1 VSIAR
6 QSRFWWLLGIS
17 AVVLLAGV
25 ILPGVMGNLSG
36 KEALRARLAT
46 LQMEESRFRE
56 LVIRLRHGVTSNY
69 DEANLWMNRIRANQA
84 VLARDSG
91 GNAEFDALLK
101 GYQQAVQDQD
111 TQWNDF
117 KLRNALVRN
126 SLRYFQS
133 DALDFMR
140 VLPNDYTGE
149 ALRQTLM
156 SLNNALMLQALGEG
170 KEAREAAQTSL
181 EILRPLAVELPQPLR
196 LEFGRLSQ
204 HAEIISRHSPFL
216 EADVQGLIHGQAREA
231 LTRLAD
237 LNHAHLIA
245 EQKLATSYRVGLLA
259 GVILLLLAFALV
271 LIRYFDSLHQ
281 RAKDLALAGTVFQ
294 SSQQGI
300 IVTNSRGDI
309 VRVNPA
315 YCRIT
320 GYSEA
325 ELLGKNPRM
334 LKSGLQ
340 DAAFYQTMWASL
352 KAKGRWQG
360 EIKNRRKNGEY
371 YVQWVNIDAI
381 SGEQGEDLFVGIAS
395 DISELVDSRE
405 QLSNLAYFDTLTG
418 LPNRALF
425 QDRLRQAMI
434 QTRREHAVMALVFVD
449 LDNFK
454 AVNDTLGHAIG
465 DELLVEVARRLH
477 ERVRESDTV
486 ARLGGDEFAIILM
499 DAKGAEE
506 MVRIA
511 THLVEALSVPY
522 KLSGYDVA
530 GGASLGITFY
540 PIDAMTPEELLKNA
554 DVAMYRAKERGRNNF
569 QFFTGDMAAGL
580 AENMRIENGLRRA
593 MEAGELS
600 LFYQP
605 QFTPDGRMLGVEA
618 LMRWHSAE
626 LGHVPPGRFISVAE
640 KSGIITEL
648 GEFALH
654 EACNASVRSGAN
666 ASVPDFHVAVNLSAA
681 QFKHEGLAERVAA
694 VLHEFSLPGAAL
706 ELEITESVVM
716 EDVARGQEV
725 LRGLKALGCR
735 IAIDDFGTG
744 YSSLAYLKRFQVDV
758 LKIDKSFVDG
768 LGVEAEDTAVAQ
780 AIISLARSLRL
791 DVVAEGVET
800 TLQLDCLSPD
810 WQVKKVL
817 SRRVTC
823 FRSRCRR
830 GIRSEIPQGL
840 SLRDW
845 SAYRLCASSM

>member
-1 VSIAR
+1 
-6 QSRFWWLLGIS
+6 LL
-17 AVVLLAGV
+17 VGV
-25 ILPGVMGNLSG
+25 IV
-36 KEALRARLAT
+36 
-46 LQMEESRFRE
+46 
-56 LVIRLRHGVTSNY
+56 
-69 DEANLWMNRIRANQA
+69 
-84 VLARDSG
+84 
-91 GNAEFDALLK
+91 
-101 GYQQAVQDQD
+101 
-111 TQWNDF
+111 
-117 KLRNALVRN
+117 
-126 SLRYFQS
+126 
-133 DALDFMR
+133 
-140 VLPNDYTGE
+140 
-149 ALRQTLM
+149 
-156 SLNNALMLQALGEG
+156 
-170 KEAREAAQTSL
+170 
-181 EILRPLAVELPQPLR
+181 
-196 LEFGRLSQ
+196 
-204 HAEIISRHSPFL
+204 
-216 EADVQGLIHGQAREA
+216 
-231 LTRLAD
+231 
-237 LNHAHLIA
+237 
-245 EQKLATSYRVGLLA
+245 
-259 GVILLLLAFALV
+259 LLLALALV
-271 LIRYFDSLHQ
+271 LMRYFDSLHQ

-300 IVTNSRGDI
+300 IVTNTRGDI

-325 ELLGKNPRM
+325 ELLGKNPRI

-340 DAAFYQTMWASL
+340 DAAFYQSMWASL

-605 QFTPDGRMLGVEA
+605 QFTPDGRMLGCGSADA
-618 LMRWHSAE
+618 LAFRRA
-626 LGHVPPGRFISVAE
+626 GPCA
-640 KSGIITEL
+640 
-648 GEFALH
+648 
-654 EACNASVRSGAN
+654 
-666 ASVPDFHVAVNLSAA
+666 
-681 QFKHEGLAERVAA
+681 
-694 VLHEFSLPGAAL
+694 
-706 ELEITESVVM
+706 
-716 EDVARGQEV
+716 
-725 LRGLKALGCR
+725 
-735 IAIDDFGTG
+735 
-744 YSSLAYLKRFQVDV
+744 
-758 LKIDKSFVDG
+758 
-768 LGVEAEDTAVAQ
+768 
-780 AIISLARSLRL
+780 ARSLHSGGGKERHHYRTGRIRAARSLLQVFAMARTPRL
-791 DVVAEGVET
+791 RI
-800 TLQLDCLSPD
+800 SM
-810 WQVKKVL
+810 W
-817 SRRVTC
+817 
-823 FRSRCRR
+823 RSICPLP
-830 GIRSEIPQGL
+830 S
-840 SLRDW
+840 
-845 SAYRLCASSM
+845 SSMKAWPNAWRRCCTNSVCRVLRWNWKLPKVW

>member
-1 VSIAR
+1 MKLAR

-17 AVVLLAGV
+17 ALLLLAGFF
-25 ILPGVMGNLSG
+25 LPAVLGNLSG

-69 DEANLWMNRIRANQA
+69 DEANQWMNRIRANQA
-84 VLARDSG
+84 ALARESGDS
-91 GNAEFDALLK
+91 AEFDALLK
-101 GYQQAVQDQD
+101 GYQQAVEDQD

-133 DALDFMR
+133 EALNFMR
-140 VLPNDYTGE
+140 VLPGDYTGE

-156 SLNNALMLQALGEG
+156 TLNNALFLQALGEG
-170 KEAREAAQTSL
+170 KEAREAAQASL

-216 EADVQGLIHGQAREA
+216 EADIQGLIHGQAREA

-237 LNHAHLIA
+237 MNHAQLIA
-245 EQKLATSYRVGLLA
+245 EQTQASRYRAGLLG
-259 GVILLLLAFALV
+259 GVIVLLLALV
-271 LIRYFDSLHQ
+271 IVLMRYFDSLHQ

-300 IVTNSRGDI
+300 IVTNMLGDI

-325 ELLGKNPRM
+325 ELLGKNPRV

-340 DAAFYQTMWASL
+340 DAGFYQAMWASL
-352 KAKGRWQG
+352 KTKGRWQG

-371 YVQWVNIDAI
+371 YVQWVNIDAV
-381 SGEQGEDLFVGIAS
+381 SGDQGEDLFVGIAS

-434 QTRREHAVMALVFVD
+434 QTRREHVVMALVFVD

-600 LFYQP
+600 LHYQP
-605 QFTPDGRMLGVEA
+605 QFTPEGRMLGVEA
-618 LMRWHSAE
+618 LMRWNSAE

-654 EACNASVRSGAN
+654 EACNKCSQWRERLG
-666 ASVPDFHVAVNLSAA
+666 PDFHVAVNLSAA
-681 QFKHEGLAERVAA
+681 QFKNEGLAERVAA

-768 LGVEAEDTAVAQ
+768 LGIEAEDTAVAQ

-791 DVVAEGVET
+791 EVVAEGVET
-800 TLQLDCLSPD
+800 TLQLDCLSS
-810 WQVKKVL
+810 L
-817 SRRVTC
+817 AGEEG
-823 FRSRCRR
+823 F
-830 GIRSEIPQGL
+830 IAQGYL
-840 SLRDW
+840 FSKPLPTHEFE
-845 SAYRLCASSM
+845 AKYLKA

>member
-1 VSIAR
+1 MTGFR
-6 QSRFWWLLGIS
+6 LGRFWWLLGIS
-17 AVVLLAGV
+17 AVVLLAG
-25 ILPGVMGNLSG
+25 ILLPAVLGNLSG

-46 LQMEESRFRE
+46 LKMEESRFRE
-56 LVIRLRHGVTSNY
+56 LVIRLRHGVSSNY
-69 DEANLWMNRIRANQA
+69 DEANLWMTRIRANQA
-84 VLARDSG
+84 ELAREAGD
-91 GNAEFDALLK
+91 NAEFDALLK
-101 GYQQAVQDQD
+101 TYQKAVQDQD

-133 DALDFMR
+133 DALNFMR
-140 VLPNDYTGE
+140 ILPGNYTGE

-156 SLNNALMLQALGEG
+156 TLNNALFLQALGEG
-170 KEAREAAQTSL
+170 KEAREEAQASL
-181 EILRPLAVELPQPLR
+181 EILRPLVVELPQPLR
-196 LEFGRLSQ
+196 IEFARLSQ

-216 EADVQGLIHGQAREA
+216 EADVQGLVHGQAREA
-231 LTRLAD
+231 LTRLAE
-237 LNHAHLIA
+237 LNHTYLIA
-245 EQKLATSYRVGLLA
+245 EQTQAARYRAGLLA
-259 GVILLLLAFALV
+259 GVIVLLIVLALV
-271 LIRYFDSLHQ
+271 VMRYLDSLHQ

-300 IVTNSRGDI
+300 IVTNARGDI

-320 GYSEA
+320 GYNEA
-325 ELLGKNPRM
+325 ELLGKNPRI

-340 DAAFYQTMWASL
+340 DAEFYQTMWASL

-360 EIKNRRKNGEY
+360 EIKNRRKSGEY

-434 QTRREHAVMALVFVD
+434 HTRREHVVMALVFVD

-454 AVNDTLGHAIG
+454 AVNDTLGHAVG
-465 DELLVEVARRLH
+465 DELLVEVSHRLRQ
-477 ERVRESDTV
+477 RVRESDTV

-506 MVRIA
+506 MVHVA
-511 THLVEALSVPY
+511 SHLIEALSTPY

-530 GGASLGITFY
+530 GGASLGVTFF
-540 PIDAMTPEELLKNA
+540 PIDALTPEELLKNA

-569 QFFTGDMAAGL
+569 QFYTGDMAAGL

-593 MEAGELS
+593 IEAGELS
-600 LFYQP
+600 LYYQP
-605 QFTPDGRMLGVEA
+605 QFTPDGRMLGAEA

-626 LGHVPPGRFISVAE
+626 LGHVPPGRFIPVAE

-654 EACNASVRSGAN
+654 EACRKCSEWRDRLG
-666 ASVPDFHVAVNLSAA
+666 PDFHVAVNLSAA
-681 QFKHEGLAERVAA
+681 QFRHEGLAERVAA
-694 VLHEFSLPGAAL
+694 VLHEFSLPGSAL

-716 EDVARGQEV
+716 EDVSRGQEV
-725 LRGLKALGCR
+725 LRGLKVLGCR

-744 YSSLAYLKRFQVDV
+744 YSSWAYLRRFQVDV

-768 LGVEAEDTAVAQ
+768 LGAEAEDTAVAQ

-791 DVVAEGVET
+791 EVVAEGVET
-800 TLQLDCLSPD
+800 AMQLDCLNRLAGD
-810 WQVKKVL
+810 EG
-817 SRRVTC
+817 
-823 FRSRCRR
+823 F
-830 GIRSEIPQGL
+830 IAQGYL
-840 SLRDW
+840 FSKPLPTYEFEMKYLK
-845 SAYRLCASSM
+845 A

>member
-1 VSIAR
+1 MIGSR
-6 QSRFWWLLGIS
+6 QSRFWWLLGVS
-17 AVVLLAGV
+17 AVVLLAG
-25 ILPGVMGNLSG
+25 IFLPAVFGKLSD

-69 DEANLWMNRIRANQA
+69 DEANQWMNRIRANQA
-84 VLARDSG
+84 ELAREPG
-91 GNAEFDALLK
+91 GDAEFDALLK

-156 SLNNALMLQALGEG
+156 SLNNALFLQALGEG
-170 KEAREAAQTSL
+170 KEAREAAQASL

-204 HAEIISRHSPFL
+204 HAEIISLHSPFL

-237 LNHAHLIA
+237 FNHADLIA
-245 EQKLATSYRVGLLA
+245 EQMQAGRYRAGLLA
-259 GVILLLLAFALV
+259 GVIVLLLALALV
-271 LIRYFDSLHQ
+271 LMRYFDSLHQ

-300 IVTNSRGDI
+300 IVTNTHGDI

-320 GYSEA
+320 GYNEA
-325 ELLGKNPRM
+325 ELLGKNPRI

-340 DAAFYQTMWASL
+340 DAAFYQSMWASL
-352 KAKGRWQG
+352 KEKGRWQG

-381 SGEQGEDLFVGIAS
+381 SGDQGEDLFVGIAS

-434 QTRREHAVMALVFVD
+434 QTRREHVVMALVFVD

-511 THLVEALSVPY
+511 THLVDALSVPY

-626 LGHVPPGRFISVAE
+626 LGHVPPGRFIPVSE

-654 EACNASVRSGAN
+654 EACRKCSQWREYLG
-666 ASVPDFHVAVNLSAA
+666 PEFHVAVNLSAA

-716 EDVARGQEV
+716 EDVSRGQEV

-744 YSSLAYLKRFQVDV
+744 YSSLAYLRRFQVDV

-768 LGVEAEDTAVAQ
+768 LGVESEDTAVAQ

-800 TLQLDCLSPD
+800 AMQLECLAR
-810 WQVKKVL
+810 L
-817 SRRVTC
+817 AGEEG
-823 FRSRCRR
+823 F
-830 GIRSEIPQGL
+830 IAQGYL
-840 SLRDW
+840 FSKPLPTQEFE
-845 SAYRLCASSM
+845 AKYLKA